1 MSFRQSSGRDGAE
14 RSLLARRVVHVV
26 TATAVA
32 AAFANVLAGSASAS
46 ALPHG
51 CERVTTQ
58 LPIMVRC
65 TYHERGQA
73 EFAVSEGV
81 SSIRVTVIGAHG
93 GNGGG
98 LGAVATGM
106 ISVRAGQR
114 LYANV
119 DVLGGRGGLVE
130 LKEPDRDNQAGGG
143 ESDLRTCSAT
153 TTCAGGGTLE
163 SRLLVAGGGGG
174 SGQESPARGGNAGTS
189 GNAAHGEPL
198 SRSSGV
204 QGGGG
209 ATKASPSAG
218 GLGGFGDAADGSSGV
233 FGAGGRGG
241 LSWGLGPGGG
251 GGGGWYGGG
260 GGGGARFTG
269 DNSGGGGGGSSHAAK
284 GVTHAVFSQASAHEK
299 ASVTLYFAD
308 SALR

>member
-1 MSFRQSSGRDGAE
+1 MAFRQTSGRDEAK
-14 RSLLARRVVHVV
+14 RSALARRGLHVV
-26 TATAVA
+26 MTATPVA
-32 AAFANVLAGSASAS
+32 AAFAAVLAGSASAS

-81 SSIRVTVIGAHG
+81 TSIRVTVVGAHG

-98 LGAVATGM
+98 LGAVATGI
-106 ISVRAGQR
+106 ISVRAGER
-114 LYANV
+114 LFANV

-130 LKEPDRDNQAGGG
+130 LKEPDRDDHAGGG

-153 TTCAGGGTLE
+153 TTCQGRGTLE

-174 SGQESPARGGNAGTS
+174 PGQESPARGGNAGTS
-189 GNAAHGEPL
+189 GPGEHGEPL
-198 SRSSGV
+198 SKSSGV

-218 GLGGFGDAADGSSGV
+218 GLGGFGDSADGSSGV

-241 LSWGLGPGGG
+241 LSWGQGPGGG
-251 GGGGWYGGG
+251 GGGGWYG

-269 DNSGGGGGGSSHAAK
+269 DNSGGGGGGTSHAAK
-284 GVTHAVFSQASAHEK
+284 GVTHAAFSQAAAHEN

-308 SALR
+308 FALR